1 MAVAD
6 GIGKIRDRGK
16 KMSVKLE
23 FPDEYINILRS
34 YAEQNNVTVETALAD
49 TLEFL
54 ELKNEEFDHYQVT
67 IEDPRQYLNDAD
79 DMSAKAIRQAFMDL
93 FGEDSVGDTIH
104 CYYNPDKMDVLIM
117 DICYD
122 DMVPL
127 WTLLETFHNK
137 IPGMELSEDILSL
150 FYVRDRFDGRHD
162 EMAELMDWFLDE
174 HEDDG
179 FETAGYYESIFMDP
193 EDEDFEDDEF
203 DDEDAEP
210 LEDED
215 FDDAEDDFEDSETD
229 GDSNEEG
236 DKDFED

>member
-1 MAVAD
+1 
-6 GIGKIRDRGK
+6 
-16 KMSVKLE
+16 MSVKLE

-54 ELKNEEFDHYQVT
+54 ELKNEEFDHYRVT

-93 FGEDSVGDTIH
+93 FGEDSVGDMIH

-117 DICYD
+117 DIQYD

-137 IPGMELSEDILSL
+137 IPGMELSGELLSL
-150 FYVRDRFDGRHD
+150 FYVRDRFNGRHD
-162 EMAELMDWFLDE
+162 EMAELMDWFLAE

-215 FDDAEDDFEDSETD
+215 FDDAEDDE
-229 GDSNEEG
+229 
-236 DKDFED
+236 

>member
-1 MAVAD
+1 
-6 GIGKIRDRGK
+6 
-16 KMSVKLE
+16 MSVKLE
-23 FPDEYINILRS
+23 FPDEYMNILHS

-54 ELKNEEFDHYQVT
+54 ELKNEEFDHYRVT

-93 FGEDSVGDTIH
+93 FGEDSVGDTIY
-104 CYYNPDKMDVLIM
+104 CYYNPDKMDVLLM
-117 DICYD
+117 DIQYD

-137 IPGMELSEDILSL
+137 IPGMELSGDLLSL

-162 EMAELMDWFLDE
+162 EMAELMDWFLAE

-193 EDEDFEDDEF
+193 EDEDEDFEDDEF

-215 FDDAEDDFEDSETD
+215 FDDAEDDFEDSETVEDSDEED
-229 GDSNEEG
+229 GKDS
-236 DKDFED
+236 DD

>member
-1 MAVAD
+1 
-6 GIGKIRDRGK
+6 
-16 KMSVKLE
+16 MSVKLE
-23 FPDEYINILRS
+23 FPDEYMNILHS

-93 FGEDSVGDTIH
+93 FGEDSVGDTIY
-104 CYYNPDKMDVLIM
+104 CYYNPDKMDVLLM
-117 DICYD
+117 DIQYD

-137 IPGMELSEDILSL
+137 IPGMELSGDLLSL

-162 EMAELMDWFLDE
+162 EMAELMDWFLAE

-193 EDEDFEDDEF
+193 EDEF
-203 DDEDAEP
+203 DDEDADP

-215 FDDAEDDFEDSETD
+215 FDDAEDDFEDSESVEDSDEED
-229 GDSNEEG
+229 GKDS
-236 DKDFED
+236 DD

>member
-1 MAVAD
+1 
-6 GIGKIRDRGK
+6 
-16 KMSVKLE
+16 MSVKLE
-23 FPDEYINILRS
+23 FPDEYMNILHS

-93 FGEDSVGDTIH
+93 FGEDSVGDTIY
-104 CYYNPDKMDVLIM
+104 CYYNPDKMDVLLM
-117 DICYD
+117 DIQYD

-137 IPGMELSEDILSL
+137 IPGMELSGGLLSL

-162 EMAELMDWFLDE
+162 EMAELMDWFLAE

-215 FDDAEDDFEDSETD
+215 FDDAEDDFEDSETVEDSDEED
-229 GDSNEEG
+229 GKDS
-236 DKDFED
+236 DD

>member
-1 MAVAD
+1 
-6 GIGKIRDRGK
+6 
-16 KMSVKLE
+16 MSVKME
-23 FPDEYINILRS
+23 FPDEYMNILHS

-93 FGEDSVGDTIH
+93 FGEDSVGDTIY
-104 CYYNPDKMDVLIM
+104 CYYNPDKMDVLLM
-117 DICYD
+117 DIQYD

-137 IPGMELSEDILSL
+137 IPGMELSGDLLSL

-162 EMAELMDWFLDE
+162 DMAELMDWFLAE

-215 FDDAEDDFEDSETD
+215 FDDAEDDFEDSETVE
-229 GDSNEEG
+229 DSDEED
-236 DKDFED
+236 DKDSDD

>member
-1 MAVAD
+1 
-6 GIGKIRDRGK
+6 
-16 KMSVKLE
+16 MSVKLE
-23 FPDEYINILRS
+23 FPDEYMNILHS

-54 ELKNEEFDHYQVT
+54 ELKNEEFDHYRVT

-93 FGEDSVGDTIH
+93 FGEDSVGDTIY
-104 CYYNPDKMDVLIM
+104 CYYNPDKMDVLLM
-117 DICYD
+117 DIQYD

-137 IPGMELSEDILSL
+137 IPGMELSGDLLSL

-162 EMAELMDWFLDE
+162 EMTELMDWFLAE

-215 FDDAEDDFEDSETD
+215 FDDAEDDE
-229 GDSNEEG
+229 
-236 DKDFED
+236 

>member
-1 MAVAD
+1 
-6 GIGKIRDRGK
+6 
-16 KMSVKLE
+16 MSVKLE

-54 ELKNEEFDHYQVT
+54 ELKNEEFDHYRVT

-79 DMSAKAIRQAFMDL
+79 DMNAKAIRQAFMDL
-93 FGEDSVGDTIH
+93 FGEDSVGDMIH

-117 DICYD
+117 DIQYD

-137 IPGMELSEDILSL
+137 IPGMELSGELLSL
-150 FYVRDRFDGRHD
+150 FYVRDRFNGRHD
-162 EMAELMDWFLDE
+162 EMAELMDWFLAE

-215 FDDAEDDFEDSETD
+215 FDDAEDDE
-229 GDSNEEG
+229 
-236 DKDFED
+236 

>member
-1 MAVAD
+1 
-6 GIGKIRDRGK
+6 
-16 KMSVKLE
+16 MSVKLE
-23 FPDEYINILRS
+23 FPDEYMNILHS

-93 FGEDSVGDTIH
+93 FGEDSVGDTIY
-104 CYYNPDKMDVLIM
+104 CYYNPDKMEVLLM
-117 DICYD
+117 DIQYD

-137 IPGMELSEDILSL
+137 IPGMELSGDLLSL

-162 EMAELMDWFLDE
+162 EMAELMDWFLAE

-193 EDEDFEDDEF
+193 EDEDEDFEDDEF
-203 DDEDAEP
+203 DDADAEP

-215 FDDAEDDFEDSETD
+215 FDDAEDDFEDSETVEDSDEED
-229 GDSNEEG
+229 GKDS
-236 DKDFED
+236 DD

>member
-1 MAVAD
+1 
-6 GIGKIRDRGK
+6 
-16 KMSVKLE
+16 MSVKLE
-23 FPDEYINILRS
+23 FPDEYMNILHS

-93 FGEDSVGDTIH
+93 FGEDSVGDTIY
-104 CYYNPDKMDVLIM
+104 CYYNPDKMDVLLM
-117 DICYD
+117 DIQYD

-137 IPGMELSEDILSL
+137 IPGMELSGDLLSL

-162 EMAELMDWFLDE
+162 EMAELMDWFLAE

-179 FETAGYYESIFMDP
+179 FETAGYYESIFNDP
-193 EDEDFEDDEF
+193 EDEDEDFEDDEF
-203 DDEDAEP
+203 DDADAEP

-215 FDDAEDDFEDSETD
+215 FDDAEDDFEDSETVEDSDEED
-229 GDSNEEG
+229 GKDSDE
-236 DKDFED
+236 

>member
-1 MAVAD
+1 
-6 GIGKIRDRGK
+6 
-16 KMSVKLE
+16 MSVKLE

-54 ELKNEEFDHYQVT
+54 ELKNEEFDHYRVT

-93 FGEDSVGDTIH
+93 FGEDSVGDMLH

-117 DICYD
+117 DIQYD

-137 IPGMELSEDILSL
+137 IPGMELSGELLSL
-150 FYVRDRFDGRHD
+150 FYVRDRFNGRHD
-162 EMAELMDWFLDE
+162 EMAELMDWFLAE

-193 EDEDFEDDEF
+193 EDEDEDFEDDEF
-203 DDEDAEP
+203 DDEDVEP

-215 FDDAEDDFEDSETD
+215 FDDAEDDFEDSETVEDSDEED
-229 GDSNEEG
+229 GKDS
-236 DKDFED
+236 DD

>member
-1 MAVAD
+1 
-6 GIGKIRDRGK
+6 
-16 KMSVKLE
+16 MSVKLE
-23 FPDEYINILRS
+23 FPDEYMNILHS

-54 ELKNEEFDHYQVT
+54 ELKNEEFDHYRVT

-93 FGEDSVGDTIH
+93 FGEDSVGDTIY
-104 CYYNPDKMDVLIM
+104 CYYNPDKMDVLLM
-117 DICYD
+117 DIQYD

-137 IPGMELSEDILSL
+137 IPGMELSGDLLSL

-162 EMAELMDWFLDE
+162 EMDWFLAE

-179 FETAGYYESIFMDP
+179 FEAAGYYESIFMDP

-215 FDDAEDDFEDSETD
+215 FDDAEDDFEDSETVE
-229 GDSNEEG
+229 DSDEEE
-236 DKDFED
+236 DKDSED

>member
-1 MAVAD
+1 MGSDPIKFREVTMAAAD
-6 GIGKIRDRGK
+6 GIGIIRDRGE

-23 FPDEYINILRS
+23 FPDEYMNILRS

-117 DICYD
+117 DIQYD

-137 IPGMELSEDILSL
+137 IPGMELSGDILSL

-162 EMAELMDWFLDE
+162 EMAELMDWFLAE

-203 DDEDAEP
+203 DDEDADP

-215 FDDAEDDFEDSETD
+215 FDDAED
-229 GDSNEEG
+229 EE
-236 DKDFED
+236 

>member
-1 MAVAD
+1 
-6 GIGKIRDRGK
+6 
-16 KMSVKLE
+16 MSVKLE
-23 FPDEYINILRS
+23 FPDEYMNILHS

-54 ELKNEEFDHYQVT
+54 ELKNEEFDHYRVT

-93 FGEDSVGDTIH
+93 FGEDSVGDTIY
-104 CYYNPDKMDVLIM
+104 CYYNPDKMDVLLM
-117 DICYD
+117 DIQYD

-137 IPGMELSEDILSL
+137 IPGMELSGDLLSL

-162 EMAELMDWFLDE
+162 EMAELMDWFLAE

-215 FDDAEDDFEDSETD
+215 FDDAEDDFEDSETVENSD
-229 GDSNEEG
+229 EENGKDS
-236 DKDFED
+236 DD

>member
-1 MAVAD
+1 
-6 GIGKIRDRGK
+6 
-16 KMSVKLE
+16 MSVKLE
-23 FPDEYINILRS
+23 FPDEYMNILHS

-67 IEDPRQYLNDAD
+67 IENPRQYLNDAD

-93 FGEDSVGDTIH
+93 FGEDSVGDTIY
-104 CYYNPDKMDVLIM
+104 CYYNPDKMDVLLM
-117 DICYD
+117 DIQYD

-137 IPGMELSEDILSL
+137 IPGMELSGDLLSL

-162 EMAELMDWFLDE
+162 EMAELMDWFLAE

-215 FDDAEDDFEDSETD
+215 FDDAEDDFEDSETVENSDEED
-229 GDSNEEG
+229 GKDS
-236 DKDFED
+236 DD

>member
-1 MAVAD
+1 
-6 GIGKIRDRGK
+6 
-16 KMSVKLE
+16 MSVKLE

-54 ELKNEEFDHYQVT
+54 ELKNEEFDHYRVM

-93 FGEDSVGDTIH
+93 FGEDSVGDMIH

-117 DICYD
+117 DIQYD

-137 IPGMELSEDILSL
+137 IPGMELSGELLSL
-150 FYVRDRFDGRHD
+150 FYVRDRFNGRHD
-162 EMAELMDWFLDE
+162 EMAELMDWFLAE

-193 EDEDFEDDEF
+193 EDEDEDFEDDEF
-203 DDEDAEP
+203 DDEDVEP

-215 FDDAEDDFEDSETD
+215 FDDAEDDFEDSETVEDSDEED
-229 GDSNEEG
+229 GKDS
-236 DKDFED
+236 DD

>member
-1 MAVAD
+1 
-6 GIGKIRDRGK
+6 
-16 KMSVKLE
+16 MSVKLE
-23 FPDEYINILRS
+23 FPDEYMNILHS

-54 ELKNEEFDHYQVT
+54 ELKNEEFDHYRVT

-93 FGEDSVGDTIH
+93 FGEDSVGDTIY
-104 CYYNPDKMDVLIM
+104 CYYNPDKMDVLLM
-117 DICYD
+117 DIQYD

-137 IPGMELSEDILSL
+137 IPGMELSGDLLSL

-162 EMAELMDWFLDE
+162 EMAELMDWFLAE

-203 DDEDAEP
+203 DDEDADP

-215 FDDAEDDFEDSETD
+215 FDDAEDDFEDSETVE
-229 GDSNEEG
+229 DSDEENG
-236 DKDFED
+236 KDSDD

>member
-1 MAVAD
+1 
-6 GIGKIRDRGK
+6 
-16 KMSVKLE
+16 MSVKLE
-23 FPDEYINILRS
+23 FPDEYMNILRS

-93 FGEDSVGDTIH
+93 FGEDSVGDTIY
-104 CYYNPDKMDVLIM
+104 CYYNPDKMDVLLM
-117 DICYD
+117 DIQYD

-137 IPGMELSEDILSL
+137 IPGMELSGDLLSL

-162 EMAELMDWFLDE
+162 EMAELMDWFLAE

-203 DDEDAEP
+203 DDEDADP

-215 FDDAEDDFEDSETD
+215 FDDAEDDFEDSETVEDSDEED
-229 GDSNEEG
+229 GKDS
-236 DKDFED
+236 DD

>member
-1 MAVAD
+1 
-6 GIGKIRDRGK
+6 
-16 KMSVKLE
+16 MSVKLE
-23 FPDEYINILRS
+23 FPDEYMNILHS

-117 DICYD
+117 DIQYD

-137 IPGMELSEDILSL
+137 IPGMELSGDLLSL

-162 EMAELMDWFLDE
+162 EMAELMDWFLAE

-203 DDEDAEP
+203 DDEDADP

-215 FDDAEDDFEDSETD
+215 FDDAEDDFEDSETVE
-229 GDSNEEG
+229 DSDEEE
-236 DKDFED
+236 DKDSED

>member
-1 MAVAD
+1 
-6 GIGKIRDRGK
+6 
-16 KMSVKLE
+16 MSVKLE
-23 FPDEYINILRS
+23 FPDEYMNILHS

-93 FGEDSVGDTIH
+93 FGEDSVGDTIY
-104 CYYNPDKMDVLIM
+104 CYYNPDKMDVLLM
-117 DICYD
+117 DIQYD

-137 IPGMELSEDILSL
+137 IPGMELSGDLLSL

-162 EMAELMDWFLDE
+162 EMAELMDWFLAE

-210 LEDED
+210 FEDED
-215 FDDAEDDFEDSETD
+215 FDDAEDDE
-229 GDSNEEG
+229 
-236 DKDFED
+236 

>member
-1 MAVAD
+1 
-6 GIGKIRDRGK
+6 
-16 KMSVKLE
+16 MSVKLE
-23 FPDEYINILRS
+23 FPDEYMNILHS

-67 IEDPRQYLNDAD
+67 IENPRQYLNDAD

-93 FGEDSVGDTIH
+93 FGEDSVGDTIY
-104 CYYNPDKMDVLIM
+104 CYYNPDKMDVLLM
-117 DICYD
+117 DIQYD

-137 IPGMELSEDILSL
+137 IPGMELSGDLLSL

-162 EMAELMDWFLDE
+162 EMAELMDWFLAE

-203 DDEDAEP
+203 DDEDADP

-215 FDDAEDDFEDSETD
+215 FDDAEDNNS
-229 GDSNEEG
+229 
-236 DKDFED
+236 

>member
-1 MAVAD
+1 
-6 GIGKIRDRGK
+6 
-16 KMSVKLE
+16 MSVKLE
-23 FPDEYINILRS
+23 FPDEYMNILHS

-93 FGEDSVGDTIH
+93 FGEDSVGDTIY
-104 CYYNPDKMDVLIM
+104 CYYNPDKMDVLLM
-117 DICYD
+117 DIQYD

-137 IPGMELSEDILSL
+137 IPGMELSGDLLSL

-162 EMAELMDWFLDE
+162 EMAELMDWFLAE

-179 FETAGYYESIFMDP
+179 FETAGYYESIFNDP
-193 EDEDFEDDEF
+193 EDEDEDFEDDEF
-203 DDEDAEP
+203 DDADAEP
-210 LEDED
+210 LEDKD
-215 FDDAEDDFEDSETD
+215 FDDAEDDFEDSETVEDSDEED
-229 GDSNEEG
+229 GKDS
-236 DKDFED
+236 DD

>member
-1 MAVAD
+1 
-6 GIGKIRDRGK
+6 
-16 KMSVKLE
+16 MSVKLE
-23 FPDEYINILRS
+23 FPDEYMNILHS
-34 YAEQNNVTVETALAD
+34 YAEQNNVTVETTLAD

-54 ELKNEEFDHYQVT
+54 ELKNEEFDHYRVT

-150 FYVRDRFDGRHD
+150 FYVHDRFDGQHD

-193 EDEDFEDDEF
+193 EDEDADEFGDEFEDEDVDADEFEEF
-203 DDEDAEP
+203 DDV
-210 LEDED
+210 
-215 FDDAEDDFEDSETD
+215 EDDFEDSETD
-229 GDSNEEG
+229 GDPNEEE
-236 DKDFED
+236 DKDSED

>member
-1 MAVAD
+1 
-6 GIGKIRDRGK
+6 
-16 KMSVKLE
+16 MSVKLE
-23 FPDEYINILRS
+23 FPDEYMNILHS

-67 IEDPRQYLNDAD
+67 IENPRQYLNDAD

-93 FGEDSVGDTIH
+93 FGEDSVGDTIY
-104 CYYNPDKMDVLIM
+104 CYYNPDKRDVLLM
-117 DICYD
+117 DIQYD

-137 IPGMELSEDILSL
+137 IPGMELSGDLLSL

-162 EMAELMDWFLDE
+162 EMAELMDWFLAE

-203 DDEDAEP
+203 DDEDADP

-215 FDDAEDDFEDSETD
+215 FDDAED
-229 GDSNEEG
+229 EE
-236 DKDFED
+236 

>member
-1 MAVAD
+1 
-6 GIGKIRDRGK
+6 
-16 KMSVKLE
+16 MSVKLE
-23 FPDEYINILRS
+23 FPDEYMNILHS

-79 DMSAKAIRQAFMDL
+79 DMRAKAIRQAFMDL
-93 FGEDSVGDTIH
+93 FGEDSVGDTIY
-104 CYYNPDKMDVLIM
+104 CYYNPDKMDVLLM
-117 DICYD
+117 DIQYD

-137 IPGMELSEDILSL
+137 IPGMELSGDLLSL
-150 FYVRDRFDGRHD
+150 FYIRDRFDGPHD
-162 EMAELMDWFLDE
+162 EMAELMDWFLAE

-179 FETAGYYESIFMDP
+179 FETAGYYESIFNDP
-193 EDEDFEDDEF
+193 EDEDEDFEDDEF
-203 DDEDAEP
+203 DDADAEP

-215 FDDAEDDFEDSETD
+215 FDDAEDDFEDSETVEDSDEED
-229 GDSNEEG
+229 GKDS
-236 DKDFED
+236 DD

>member
-1 MAVAD
+1 
-6 GIGKIRDRGK
+6 
-16 KMSVKLE
+16 MSVKLE

-54 ELKNEEFDHYQVT
+54 ELKNEEFDHYRVT

-93 FGEDSVGDTIH
+93 FGEDSVGDMIH

-117 DICYD
+117 DIQYD

-137 IPGMELSEDILSL
+137 IPGMELSGELLSL

-162 EMAELMDWFLDE
+162 EMAELMDWFLAE

-193 EDEDFEDDEF
+193 EDEDEEFEDDFEGDEF
-203 DDEDAEP
+203 DDENAEP

-215 FDDAEDDFEDSETD
+215 FDDAEDDFEDSETVE
-229 GDSNEEG
+229 DSDEENG
-236 DKDFED
+236 KDSDD

>member
-1 MAVAD
+1 
-6 GIGKIRDRGK
+6 
-16 KMSVKLE
+16 MSVKME
-23 FPDEYINILRS
+23 FPDEYMNILHS

-93 FGEDSVGDTIH
+93 FGEDSVGDTIY
-104 CYYNPDKMDVLIM
+104 CYYNPDKMDVLLM
-117 DICYD
+117 DIQYD

-137 IPGMELSEDILSL
+137 IPGMELSGDLLSL

-162 EMAELMDWFLDE
+162 EMAELMDWFLAE

-193 EDEDFEDDEF
+193 EDEDEDFEDDEF
-203 DDEDAEP
+203 DDADAEP

-215 FDDAEDDFEDSETD
+215 FDDAEDDFEDSETVEDSDEED
-229 GDSNEEG
+229 GKDS
-236 DKDFED
+236 DD

>member
-1 MAVAD
+1 
-6 GIGKIRDRGK
+6 
-16 KMSVKLE
+16 MSVKLE
-23 FPDEYINILRS
+23 FPDEYMNILHS

-93 FGEDSVGDTIH
+93 FGEDSVGDTIY
-104 CYYNPDKMDVLIM
+104 CYYNPDKMDVLLM
-117 DICYD
+117 DIQYD

-137 IPGMELSEDILSL
+137 IPGMELSGDLLSL

-162 EMAELMDWFLDE
+162 EMAELMDWFLAE

-203 DDEDAEP
+203 DDEDADP

-215 FDDAEDDFEDSETD
+215 FDDVEDDFEDSETVEDSDEED
-229 GDSNEEG
+229 GKDS
-236 DKDFED
+236 DD

>member
-1 MAVAD
+1 
-6 GIGKIRDRGK
+6 
-16 KMSVKLE
+16 MSVKLE
-23 FPDEYINILRS
+23 FPDEYMDILHS

-54 ELKNEEFDHYQVT
+54 ELKNEEFDHYRVT

-93 FGEDSVGDTIH
+93 FGEDSVGDTIY
-104 CYYNPDKMDVLIM
+104 CYYNPDKMDVLLM
-117 DICYD
+117 DIQYD

-137 IPGMELSEDILSL
+137 IPGMELSGDLLSL

-162 EMAELMDWFLDE
+162 EMAELMDWFLAE

-203 DDEDAEP
+203 DDEDADP

-215 FDDAEDDFEDSETD
+215 FDDAEDDE
-229 GDSNEEG
+229 
-236 DKDFED
+236 

>member
-1 MAVAD
+1 
-6 GIGKIRDRGK
+6 
-16 KMSVKLE
+16 MSVKLE
-23 FPDEYINILRS
+23 FPDEYMNILHS

-67 IEDPRQYLNDAD
+67 IEDPRQYLIDAD

-93 FGEDSVGDTIH
+93 FGEDSVGDTIY
-104 CYYNPDKMDVLIM
+104 CYYNPDKMDVLLM
-117 DICYD
+117 DIQYD

-137 IPGMELSEDILSL
+137 IPGMELSGDLLSL

-162 EMAELMDWFLDE
+162 EMAELMDWFLAE

-193 EDEDFEDDEF
+193 EDEDEDFEDDEF
-203 DDEDAEP
+203 DDADAEP

-215 FDDAEDDFEDSETD
+215 FDDAEDDFEDSETVEDSDEED
-229 GDSNEEG
+229 GKDS
-236 DKDFED
+236 DD

>member
-1 MAVAD
+1 
-6 GIGKIRDRGK
+6 
-16 KMSVKLE
+16 MSVKLE

-54 ELKNEEFDHYQVT
+54 ELKNEEFDHYRVT

-93 FGEDSVGDTIH
+93 FGEDSVGEMIH

-117 DICYD
+117 DIQYD

-137 IPGMELSEDILSL
+137 IPGMELSGELLSL
-150 FYVRDRFDGRHD
+150 FYVRDRFNGRHD
-162 EMAELMDWFLDE
+162 EMAELMDWFLAE

-193 EDEDFEDDEF
+193 EDEDEDFEDDEF
-203 DDEDAEP
+203 DDEDVEP

-215 FDDAEDDFEDSETD
+215 FDDAEDDFEDSETVEDSDEED
-229 GDSNEEG
+229 GKDS
-236 DKDFED
+236 DD

>member
-1 MAVAD
+1 
-6 GIGKIRDRGK
+6 
-16 KMSVKLE
+16 MSVKLE
-23 FPDEYINILRS
+23 FPDEYMNILHS

-93 FGEDSVGDTIH
+93 FGEDSVGDTIY
-104 CYYNPDKMDVLIM
+104 CYYNPDKMDVLLM
-117 DICYD
+117 DIQYD
-122 DMVPL
+122 DLVPL

-137 IPGMELSEDILSL
+137 IPGMELSGDLLSL

-162 EMAELMDWFLDE
+162 EMAELMDWFLAE

-215 FDDAEDDFEDSETD
+215 FDDAEDDE
-229 GDSNEEG
+229 
-236 DKDFED
+236 

>member
-1 MAVAD
+1 
-6 GIGKIRDRGK
+6 
-16 KMSVKLE
+16 MSVKLE

>member
-1 MAVAD
+1 
-6 GIGKIRDRGK
+6 
-16 KMSVKLE
+16 MSVKLE
-23 FPDEYINILRS
+23 FPDEYMNILHS

-93 FGEDSVGDTIH
+93 FGEDSVGDTIY
-104 CYYNPDKMDVLIM
+104 CYYNPDKMDVLLM
-117 DICYD
+117 DIQYD

-137 IPGMELSEDILSL
+137 IPGMELSGDLLSL

-162 EMAELMDWFLDE
+162 EMAELMDWFLAE

-179 FETAGYYESIFMDP
+179 FETAGYYESIFNDP
-193 EDEDFEDDEF
+193 EDEDEDFEDDEF
-203 DDEDAEP
+203 DDEDADP

-215 FDDAEDDFEDSETD
+215 FDDAEDDFEDSETVEDSDEED
-229 GDSNEEG
+229 GKDS
-236 DKDFED
+236 DD

>member
-1 MAVAD
+1 
-6 GIGKIRDRGK
+6 
-16 KMSVKLE
+16 MSVKLE
-23 FPDEYINILRS
+23 FPDEYMNILHS

-93 FGEDSVGDTIH
+93 FGEDSVGDTIY
-104 CYYNPDKMDVLIM
+104 CYYNPDKMDVLLM
-117 DICYD
+117 DIQYD

-137 IPGMELSEDILSL
+137 IPGMELSGDLLSL
-150 FYVRDRFDGRHD
+150 FYVRDRFDDRHD
-162 EMAELMDWFLDE
+162 EMAELMDWFLAE

-179 FETAGYYESIFMDP
+179 FETAGYYESIFNDP
-193 EDEDFEDDEF
+193 EDEDEDFEDDEF
-203 DDEDAEP
+203 DDADAEP

-215 FDDAEDDFEDSETD
+215 FDDAEDDFEDSETVEDSDEED
-229 GDSNEEG
+229 GKDSDE
-236 DKDFED
+236 

>member
-1 MAVAD
+1 
-6 GIGKIRDRGK
+6 
-16 KMSVKLE
+16 MSVKLE

-193 EDEDFEDDEF
+193 EDEDADEF
-203 DDEDAEP
+203 DDEEFDEF
-210 LEDED
+210 EDEDVDDDEFED

-229 GDSNEEG
+229 GDSNEEE
-236 DKDFED
+236 DKDSED

>member
-1 MAVAD
+1 
-6 GIGKIRDRGK
+6 
-16 KMSVKLE
+16 MSVKLE
-23 FPDEYINILRS
+23 FPDEYMNILHS

-93 FGEDSVGDTIH
+93 FGEDSVGDTIY
-104 CYYNPDKMDVLIM
+104 CYYNPDKMDVLLM
-117 DICYD
+117 DIQYD

-137 IPGMELSEDILSL
+137 IPGMELSGDLLSL
-150 FYVRDRFDGRHD
+150 FYVRDRFDDRHD
-162 EMAELMDWFLDE
+162 EMAELMDCFLAE

-179 FETAGYYESIFMDP
+179 FETAGYYESIFNDP
-193 EDEDFEDDEF
+193 EDEDEDFEDDEF
-203 DDEDAEP
+203 DDADAEP

-215 FDDAEDDFEDSETD
+215 FDDAEDDFEDSETVEDSDEED
-229 GDSNEEG
+229 GKDS
-236 DKDFED
+236 DD

>member
-1 MAVAD
+1 
-6 GIGKIRDRGK
+6 
-16 KMSVKLE
+16 MSVKLE
-23 FPDEYINILRS
+23 FPDEYMNILHS

-93 FGEDSVGDTIH
+93 FGEDSVGDTIY
-104 CYYNPDKMDVLIM
+104 CYYNPDKMDVLLM
-117 DICYD
+117 DIQYD

-137 IPGMELSEDILSL
+137 IPGMELSGDLLSL

-162 EMAELMDWFLDE
+162 EMTELMDWFLAE

-179 FETAGYYESIFMDP
+179 FETAGYYESIFNDP
-193 EDEDFEDDEF
+193 EDEDEDFEDDEF
-203 DDEDAEP
+203 DDADAEP

-215 FDDAEDDFEDSETD
+215 FDDAEDDFEDSETVEDSDEED
-229 GDSNEEG
+229 GKDSDE
-236 DKDFED
+236 

>member
-1 MAVAD
+1 
-6 GIGKIRDRGK
+6 
-16 KMSVKLE
+16 MSVKLE
-23 FPDEYINILRS
+23 FPDEYMNILHS

-54 ELKNEEFDHYQVT
+54 ELKNEEFDHYRVT

-93 FGEDSVGDTIH
+93 FGEDSVGDTIY
-104 CYYNPDKMDVLIM
+104 CYYNPDKMDVLLM
-117 DICYD
+117 DIQYD
-122 DMVPL
+122 DLVPL

-137 IPGMELSEDILSL
+137 IPGMELSGDLLSL

-162 EMAELMDWFLDE
+162 EMAELMDWFLAE

-203 DDEDAEP
+203 DDEDADP

-215 FDDAEDDFEDSETD
+215 FDDAEDDFEDSETVENSDEED
-229 GDSNEEG
+229 GKDS
-236 DKDFED
+236 DD

>member
-1 MAVAD
+1 
-6 GIGKIRDRGK
+6 
-16 KMSVKLE
+16 MSVKLE
-23 FPDEYINILRS
+23 FPDEYMNILHS
-34 YAEQNNVTVETALAD
+34 YAEQNNVTVETALAY

-93 FGEDSVGDTIH
+93 FGEDSVGDTIY
-104 CYYNPDKMDVLIM
+104 CYYNPDKMDVLLM
-117 DICYD
+117 DIQYD

-137 IPGMELSEDILSL
+137 IPGMELSGDLLSL

-162 EMAELMDWFLDE
+162 EMAELMDWFLAE

-179 FETAGYYESIFMDP
+179 FETAGYYESIFNDP
-193 EDEDFEDDEF
+193 EDEDEDFEDDEF
-203 DDEDAEP
+203 DDADAEP

-215 FDDAEDDFEDSETD
+215 FDDAEDDFEDSETVEDSDEED
-229 GDSNEEG
+229 GKDS
-236 DKDFED
+236 DD